1 MGSLFLRNLI
11 FTILQPGV
19 VCIGI
24 PWLILNNILEL
35 ISKTPSYIL
44 IITCGCMLVGAC
56 ILCYSIY
63 LFATVGHGTLSP
75 LDPTKNLVIIG
86 LYKYSRNPM
95 YVGVMLILLSECLL
109 FQNQHLLNYT
119 LTVFI
124 LFNIFII
131 FVEEPRLVREFG
143 HEYSNYCKQVRRWLW
158 TIKYGIIKLSLQYC
172 SLS

>member
-24 PWLILNNILEL
+24 PWLILNNIKEL
-35 ISKTPSYIL
+35 LSKTPSFVFL
-44 IITCGCMLVGAC
+44 VACVFMLVGTC
-56 ILCYSIY
+56 ILFYSIY
-63 LFATVGHGTLSP
+63 LFATIGHGTLSP
-75 LDPTKNLVIIG
+75 LDPTKNLVQTG

-119 LTVFI
+119 LAVFI

-143 HEYSNYCKQVRRWLW
+143 QDYANYCKQVRRWL
-158 TIKYGIIKLSLQYC
+158 
-172 SLS
+172 

>member
-1 MGSLFLRNLI
+1 MFLKNFIQSNGIPDFPMGSLFLRNLI
-11 FTILQPGV
+11 FTLLQPGV

-24 PWLILNNILEL
+24 PWLILDKVPEL
-35 ISKTPSYIL
+35 LSKTPSYIL
-44 IITCGCMLVGAC
+44 IVACGFILVGAC
-56 ILCYSIY
+56 ILCNSIY
-63 LFATVGHGTLSP
+63 LFATVGRGTLSP

-143 HEYSNYCKQVRRWLW
+143 HEYSNYCKQVRRWL
-158 TIKYGIIKLSLQYC
+158 
-172 SLS
+172 